1 MNISEVGLL
10 LNAGFTKD
18 EIVALMGNDPQPSGD
33 PAPDPEP
40 AGDPAP
46 DPEPSGSPAPD
57 PEPSGDPAPSGELQ
71 SAVDG
76 LQKTVNDLLKT
87 VKAMQADNVKKAS
100 GGKAEVK
107 TSEDVIKD
115 FFSKS

>member
-1 MNISEVGLL
+1 MNISEVSLL

-18 EIVALMGNDPQPSGD
+18 EIMAIMNDPQPAGDPAPAPEPSGD

-40 AGDPAP
+40 APSPEPGGDP
-46 DPEPSGSPAPD
+46 E
-57 PEPSGDPAPSGELQ
+57 PSGELQ

-107 TSEDVIKD
+107 TSDDVIKD
-115 FFSKS
+115 FFLKS

>member
-1 MNISEVGLL
+1 MNISEVSLL

-18 EIVALMGNDPQPSGD
+18 EIMSIMNDPQPSGDPAPDPQPAPD

-46 DPEPSGSPAPD
+46 DPE
-57 PEPSGDPAPSGELQ
+57 PSGELQ

>member
-1 MNISEVGLL
+1 MNISEVSLL

-18 EIVALMGNDPQPSGD
+18 EIMAIMNDPQPAGDPAPAPEPSGD

-40 AGDPAP
+40 AGDPKPAG
-46 DPEPSGSPAPD
+46 DPES
-57 PEPSGDPAPSGELQ
+57 SGELQ

-100 GGKAEVK
+100 GGKAEIK
-107 TSEDVIKD
+107 TSDDVIKD

>member
-1 MNISEVGLL
+1 MNISEVSLL

-18 EIVALMGNDPQPSGD
+18 EIMAIMNDPQ
-33 PAPDPEP
+33 P

-46 DPEPSGSPAPD
+46 DPE
-57 PEPSGDPAPSGELQ
+57 PSGELQ

-107 TSEDVIKD
+107 TSDDVIKD
-115 FFSKS
+115 FFLKS

>member
-1 MNISEVGLL
+1 MNISEVSLL

-46 DPEPSGSPAPD
+46 DPEPA
-57 PEPSGDPAPSGELQ
+57 GDPAPSGELQ

>member
-1 MNISEVGLL
+1 MNISEVSLL

-18 EIVALMGNDPQPSGD
+18 EIMAIMNDPQPAGDQAPDPEPSGD

-46 DPEPSGSPAPD
+46 DPE
-57 PEPSGDPAPSGELQ
+57 PSGELQ

-107 TSEDVIKD
+107 TSDDVIKD
-115 FFSKS
+115 FFLKS

>member
-1 MNISEVGLL
+1 MNISEVSLL

-18 EIVALMGNDPQPSGD
+18 EIMAIMSDPQPSGDPAPDPEPTGD

-46 DPEPSGSPAPD
+46 DPEPA
-57 PEPSGDPAPSGELQ
+57 GEMQ
-71 SAVDG
+71 KAIDG

-87 VKAMQADNVKKAS
+87 VKAMQADNVKRAS
-100 GGKAEVK
+100 GGKADVK

-115 FFSKS
+115 FFTKS

>member
-1 MNISEVGLL
+1 MNISEVSLL

-46 DPEPSGSPAPD
+46 DPEPSGDPAPD
-57 PEPSGDPAPSGELQ
+57 PEPSGELQ

-107 TSEDVIKD
+107 TADDVIKD
-115 FFSKS
+115 FFTKS

>member
-1 MNISEVGLL
+1 MNISEVSLL

-18 EIVALMGNDPQPSGD
+18 EIMSIMNDPQPSGD
-33 PAPDPEP
+33 PAPAAEPAPDPEP

-46 DPEPSGSPAPD
+46 DPE
-57 PEPSGDPAPSGELQ
+57 PSGELQ

-115 FFSKS
+115 FFTKS

>member
-1 MNISEVGLL
+1 MNISEVSLL

-40 AGDPAP
+40 APDPAP
-46 DPEPSGSPAPD
+46 DPEPAGD
-57 PEPSGDPAPSGELQ
+57 PEPSGELQ

>member
-18 EIVALMGNDPQPSGD
+18 EIMAIINDPQPAGDPAPAADPAPD

-46 DPEPSGSPAPD
+46 DPE
-57 PEPSGDPAPSGELQ
+57 PSGELQ

-115 FFSKS
+115 FFSKG

>member
-1 MNISEVGLL
+1 MNISEVSLL

-18 EIVALMGNDPQPSGD
+18 EIMAIMNDPQPAGDPAPDPEPSGD

-46 DPEPSGSPAPD
+46 DPEPSR
-57 PEPSGDPAPSGELQ
+57 ELQ

-107 TSEDVIKD
+107 TSDDVIKD
-115 FFSKS
+115 FFLKS

>member
-10 LNAGFTKD
+10 INAGFTKD
-18 EIVALMGNDPQPSGD
+18 EIMAIMNDPQ
-33 PAPDPEP
+33 PAPDPEL

-46 DPEPSGSPAPD
+46 DPEPSGD
-57 PEPSGDPAPSGELQ
+57 PEPAGDPAPSGELQ

-107 TSEDVIKD
+107 SSDDVIKD

>member
-1 MNISEVGLL
+1 MNISEVSLL

-18 EIVALMGNDPQPSGD
+18 EIMAIMNDPQPAGDPAPDPEPSGD

-46 DPEPSGSPAPD
+46 DPE
-57 PEPSGDPAPSGELQ
+57 PSGELQ

-107 TSEDVIKD
+107 TSDDVIKD
-115 FFSKS
+115 FFLKS

>member
-1 MNISEVGLL
+1 MNISEVSLL

-18 EIVALMGNDPQPSGD
+18 EIMEIMNDPQPSGD

-46 DPEPSGSPAPD
+46 DPEPAGDPAPD
-57 PEPSGDPAPSGELQ
+57 PEPSGELR

-100 GGKAEVK
+100 GGKAEIK

>member
-1 MNISEVGLL
+1 MNISEVSLL

-40 AGDPAP
+40 VGDPEPAGDPAP
-46 DPEPSGSPAPD
+46 DPEPSGDPQPA
-57 PEPSGDPAPSGELQ
+57 GELQ

-107 TSEDVIKD
+107 TADDVIKD
-115 FFSKS
+115 FFTKS